1 MKSVQ
6 LTMSSPAGNL
16 QPGVDPRRTVAVDD
30 KNAFPH
36 RVTMAMGHQ
45 RFLPVTLAVPY
56 HACMDMPFG
65 QSPLLAAGVA
75 RLPARVCD
83 ARFDPDPVHLFPL
96 GFDKQLVRF
105 AEYHPVPASRPWL
118 LLACFEHRL
127 PALFL
132 LLTPQLA
139 EFTRPAVNRGVAHH
153 RGQAQLFPVCR
164 CFPEGLVR
172 CLHHQLRRQPRTN
185 SLALV
190 QAQRLIQKVP
200 ITSCPVPIALPPVGD
215 RPNQRVQRSWLE
227 VLQHQP
233 TGPLTRQLFV
243 QPLQQFPQGR
253 LQELGALL
261 AHVFLQ
267 SLEAPTIRRYSK
279 DSAELLH
286 KFGAHGRP
294 HILSRCGGLCEVSL
308 FSRQV
313 ANPAWTASYPQ
324 KTLLYP
330 ALGLSQAFRGTK
342 PVSVCFHGV
351 PEMIRCIKRE
361 IPPERFR
368 PTSAMGTP
376 AWSTPRPSCA
386 TRFARLVA
394 CRLMSS
400 SESSARTR
408 NSSTLF
414 MTWSSRP
421 VLRQHS
427 TSMMAAK
434 PRRLQL
440 RPRCLTRSAKVSTW
454 LSAAPRPRKPSVEIP
469 LAARRTR

>member
-1 MKSVQ
+1 ARFHRVQHHIHATGPQGRDDHRAFLVRIRPPDVSVHMKSVQ
-6 LTMSSPAGNL
+6 LTMPSPAGNL

-83 ARFDPDPVHLFPL
+83 ARFDADPVHLFPL

-118 LLACFEHRL
+118 LLACFEQRL

-153 RGQAQLFPVCR
+153 RGQVQLCPVWR

-172 CLHHQLRRQPRTN
+172 CLRQQLRRQPRTN
-185 SLALV
+185 SLALL

-200 ITSCPVPIALPPVGD
+200 ITSCPVPIAPPPLGD

-227 VLQHQP
+227 VLQRQP

-267 SLEAPTIRRYSK
+267 RLEAPTIRRYSK

-286 KFGAHGRP
+286 KLGVHGRP

-330 ALGLSQAFRGTK
+330 RLSRGFLQSAAGLHQKCGRAHFVPALTANCPSCSAGGILVIGLGLLGVSLSGFSPTTDGSQDHSLFTD
-342 PVSVCFHGV
+342 
-351 PEMIRCIKRE
+351 
-361 IPPERFR
+361 
-368 PTSAMGTP
+368 
-376 AWSTPRPSCA
+376 
-386 TRFARLVA
+386 RL
-394 CRLMSS
+394 SHH
-400 SESSARTR
+400 
-408 NSSTLF
+408 
-414 MTWSSRP
+414 
-421 VLRQHS
+421 RQEG
-427 TSMMAAK
+427 A
-434 PRRLQL
+434 L
-440 RPRCLTRSAKVSTW
+440 
-454 LSAAPRPRKPSVEIP
+454 
-469 LAARRTR
+469 